1 YQTKTFKIKAIDEG
15 SNGHIFM
22 NAELFDKWT
31 KDISVLS
38 RDYVISSKSITPK
51 ILKDI
56 RNFAY
61 TKINTEITELLQ
73 NDFYKDSFSVEYNM
87 IKADGDYEFYNSVV
101 SFVQVCI
108 ATPLF
113 VIAIIIFSILISIL
127 MSDMI
132 KNKGKEILILK
143 SLGAT
148 NRDVLKLFLIN
159 ALIIVLSVFI
169 LGSLFGIGLVEGIN
183 RFWAFAGDI
192 YVYNAT
198 FFVSPLSLLLMF
210 VSTALISGIVMLINL
225 KKLSG
230 KNLRKS
236 FQKQRN

>member
-1 YQTKTFKIKAIDEG
+1 
-15 SNGHIFM
+15 
-22 NAELFDKWT
+22 
-31 KDISVLS
+31 
-38 RDYVISSKSITPK
+38 
-51 ILKDI
+51 
-56 RNFAY
+56 
-61 TKINTEITELLQ
+61 
-73 NDFYKDSFSVEYNM
+73 M